1 MKKLVVLVI
10 LVWVSME
17 GVKAGGGFNYGKH
30 SRKVNRVKFFNR
42 VFNLNGCKGYK
53 FKTGL

>member
-10 LVWVSME
+10 LIWVSME

-30 SRKVNRVKFFNR
+30 NKKVNRVKFFNR